1 MPSRDDW
8 CRASQRMAGVRKL
21 QPDPPYA
28 DARHGPHDDR
38 GRSLGQHRE
47 PANDASGPQS
57 IPARRRGRGHYRADE
72 KRDDVRTRRGIQA
85 QPAIKGGV
93 MRASNLTPCR
103 SCRRGDTCRRQTAPP
118 SATDSGA
125 DKAIARFGSSH
136 GTSWGLSFDADV
148 LAGCP
153 AVAHPM
159 WMILP
164 RGIAPVA

>member
-72 KRDDVRTRRGIQA
+72 KRDDVRTRRGIKA

-93 MRASNLTPCR
+93 MQASNLTPA
-103 SCRRGDTCRRQTAPP
+103 G
-118 SATDSGA
+118 
-125 DKAIARFGSSH
+125 
-136 GTSWGLSFDADV
+136 DADAV
-148 LAGCP
+148 THVAGKRLR
-153 AVAHPM
+153 HPPL
-159 WMILP
+159 IPEPIRQSLGSGLPTGP
-164 RGIAPVA
+164 RGGFPSMRMSLLDALPWPIRCG